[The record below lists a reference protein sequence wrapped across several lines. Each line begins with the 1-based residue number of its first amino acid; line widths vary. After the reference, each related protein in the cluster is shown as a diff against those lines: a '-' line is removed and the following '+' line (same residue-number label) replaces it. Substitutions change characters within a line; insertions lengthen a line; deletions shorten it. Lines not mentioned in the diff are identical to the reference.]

1 MEGFTYLNDEYEFNP
16 NLGLSYSDHHE
27 FDLPYPVS
35 DHGIGDIPFS
45 NGFDEEEEN
54 DFSDAVLKYINQV
67 LMEDDDDDDVEDKS
81 TLHVAE
87 KSLYDVL
94 VNKNENHP
102 SPSQPLYP
110 HHDASVSFSASNFS
124 LLSGGGVEE
133 TKRVILGSDYEIV
146 DFDHNRLADHEGKKK
161 VLEGKKESGDLMRGR
176 KSHHNDDED
185 DLEEGRSNKQ
195 LAIYAEESV
204 LHELFDK
211 VLFFDAEEDESA
223 LNSIDGYSG
232 GTKKRVSKKEAV
244 DMRSLLIECM
254 NSIASSDHKRADEL
268 LKQIRKRS
276 SPSGNSSQRLAH
288 CFANALEARLAG
300 TGNMIY
306 KDLTVKNMITS
317 DALRAYKMY
326 MSTVPFFKMSNY
338 FATQTS
344 LEIAEKATTLH
355 FIHFQ
360 IMHGIQLPPLIQ
372 SLSRRPGG
380 PPKLRV
386 TAIDCPQPG
395 FRPAAAVEET
405 GHRLENYCKRFN
417 VPFEYNFIVRKWET
431 IRLEELKLQKDEVV
445 VVNSYYKFH
454 HLLDDTILE
463 NSPRDAVLDLIKR
476 IRPDVFIHGVV
487 NGGFNSPFFDSRF
500 REALFYFSTLFEMFE
515 ACVPRENPERMKY
528 ETDVYGKEVMNVIAC
543 EGLER
548 VERPETYKQWHVRT
562 LRAGFRQL
570 PLNQEIMKKIKAKVK
585 SSYNKNFLV
594 DEASDWMLQGWKG
607 RVIFALSC
615 WKAA

>member
-1 MEGFTYLNDEYEFNP
+1 MDGFPYLNTEYEFNP
-16 NLGLSYSDHHE
+16 NLGSSYSDHHE

-35 DHGIGDIPFS
+35 DHGIGDIPFL

-67 LMEDDDDDDVEDKS
+67 LMEDDDDVEDKS

-110 HHDASVSFSASNFS
+110 HHDASVSFSTSNFS

-146 DFDHNRLADHEGKKK
+146 NFDNNQGKKK

-185 DLEEGRSNKQ
+185 DLEDGRSNKQ
-195 LAIYAEESV
+195 LVVYADESV

-306 KDLTVKNMITS
+306 KDLTAKNMIAS
-317 DALRAYKMY
+317 DALRAYKMF
-326 MSTVPFFKMSNY
+326 MSTFPFLKMSNY
-338 FATQTS
+338 FATQTT
-344 LEIAEKATTLH
+344 LKIAEKATTLH
-355 FIHFQ
+355 FIHFH
-360 IMHGIQLPPLIQ
+360 IMHGTQLPPLIQ
-372 SLSRRPGG
+372 GLSRRPGG
-380 PPKLRV
+380 PPKL
-386 TAIDCPQPG
+386 A
-395 FRPAAAVEET
+395 
-405 GHRLENYCKRFN
+405 
-417 VPFEYNFIVRKWET
+417 
-431 IRLEELKLQKDEVV
+431 
-445 VVNSYYKFH
+445 
-454 HLLDDTILE
+454 
-463 NSPRDAVLDLIKR
+463 
-476 IRPDVFIHGVV
+476 
-487 NGGFNSPFFDSRF
+487 
-500 REALFYFSTLFEMFE
+500 YF
-515 ACVPRENPERMKY
+515 MKH
-528 ETDVYGKEVMNVIAC
+528 T
-543 EGLER
+543 
-548 VERPETYKQWHVRT
+548 
-562 LRAGFRQL
+562 
-570 PLNQEIMKKIKAKVK
+570 
-585 SSYNKNFLV
+585 
-594 DEASDWMLQGWKG
+594 
-607 RVIFALSC
+607 
-615 WKAA
+615 

>member
-16 NLGLSYSDHHE
+16 NLGSSYSDHHE

-35 DHGIGDIPFS
+35 DHGIGDIPFL

-87 KSLYDVL
+87 KSLYNVL
-94 VNKNENHP
+94 VNRNENHP

-110 HHDASVSFSASNFS
+110 HHDASVSFSTSNFS

-146 DFDHNRLADHEGKKK
+146 DFDNNQLADHEGKKK
-161 VLEGKKESGDLMRGR
+161 VLEGKKELGDLMRGR
-176 KSHHNDDED
+176 KSHHHDDED
-185 DLEEGRSNKQ
+185 DLEGRSNKQ
-195 LAIYAEESV
+195 LAVSAEESV
-204 LHELFDK
+204 LHELFDR
-211 VLFFDAEEDESA
+211 VLFFDAEEDESS
-223 LNSIDGYSG
+223 LNSIDGYGG

-268 LKQIRKRS
+268 LKQIGKRS

-306 KDLTVKNMITS
+306 KELAAKNVITS

-326 MSTVPFFKMSNY
+326 MSTFPFLKTSNY
-338 FATQTS
+338 FVTQTS
-344 LEIAEKATTLH
+344 LKIAEKATTLH
-355 FIHFQ
+355 YIHFE

-386 TAIDCPQPG
+386 TAIDFPQPG
-395 FRPAAAVEET
+395 FRPAAVAEET
-405 GHRLENYCKRFN
+405 GHRLENYCKRLN

-445 VVNSYYKFH
+445 VVNSFYKFH
-454 HLLDDTILE
+454 SLLDDTILE

-476 IRPDVFIHGVV
+476 IRPDVFIHGVG

-500 REALFYFSTLFEMFE
+500 REALFYFSALFEMFE
-515 ACVPRENPERMKY
+515 ACVPRENPERMKF
-528 ETDVYGKEVMNVIAC
+528 ETDIYGKEIMNVIAC

-570 PLNQEIMKKIKAKVK
+570 PLNQEITKKIKAKVK